1 MGERSPLGSRYL
13 EEDVLSGGTI
23 YRSAF
28 PAYRVF
34 IYGQE
39 VTDDVTSVRVNHSGG
54 SAERTAG
61 SCAITM
67 NNHDARYIITHE
79 DMYEIGKMAKNLNS
93 YQDGDLLE
101 DEYDS
106 LNEFQYLNKDLFA
119 TLKSDPDLGI
129 PGTGVYSDDSG
140 LREKLQDYKEAQ
152 HNKFAFAYEAQT
164 PWNEIKK
171 AVLADKLAYTDVVQK
186 TRGDSFL
193 NKYPQREIHDYPY
206 QEGACIFHSNDPVR
220 VAFRDPYDSR
230 IWYWMFAG
238 FVDSCT
244 EDENVNKDSNVTI
257 TCTDVSKMARYAL
270 IQLSTGFMDPNLDVS
285 ARQAL
290 VNVASTGY
298 IPFQTIFQGFDIFE
312 VLETIFFGSAST
324 RKAITETNLAQ
335 ISAMNYHDKWIFMR
349 TVMNKSLEDINAVM
363 RLDTSLASDSVDRL
377 TEASHKETTTMI
389 QKFKQAAKQVVL
401 DRVDKLD
408 LPAVT
413 SPRMVSFKRKSDKI
427 GLHYYYFQYDSVESK
442 SREKVRGEGI
452 RDLNQWNE
460 ILHHRVKQ
468 DDLDTMMADDAD
480 IADAVLA
487 EIKADPSLVK
497 TDSVITMI
505 GTDKENFP
513 VGGGRVFFL
522 TPATLNTNLG
532 DVFERGFGDLSS
544 MHSHFKDRLTYIYD
558 MAERLDFRFY
568 ATPRGDL
575 VFEMPFYDFNPRD
588 FTGEKYGISEHSDVL
603 QTTLPAYND
612 LFNKVYDGDYEV
624 EEVKKLTSVVFETAV
639 KDADLMIRD
648 WDQEAEFDWGR
659 AFTIEEHEQLGF
671 SNTATDDG
679 VITVYRAKGNFFKNL
694 ENPFDPKFQVVT
706 VPELIPTLGGRP
718 YDGGTAGFLEGDAAA
733 EVFAAVQLNRLNAEA
748 RNIGVPVVANFGLM
762 TNRPIFWRAKNYN
775 ANIVSTQHSIV
786 WNSSLDTTVN
796 LNQVRGWA
804 GEYDSE
810 GQPVYKH
817 FGGDRAFN
825 LANILKTEKGERYR
839 KGSGKEPPPQT

>member
-1 MGERSPLGSRYL
+1 MVERSPLGSKYL
-13 EEDVLSGGTI
+13 AEDVLSGGTI
-23 YRSAF
+23 YRPAF

-54 SAERTAG
+54 SAERAPG

-67 NNHDARYIITHE
+67 NNHDARYVITHE
-79 DMYEIGKMAKNLNS
+79 DMRQIGKVARGLNA
-93 YQDGDLLE
+93 YQNGSLLE
-101 DEYDS
+101 DDYDS
-106 LNEFQYLNKDLFA
+106 LSAFQYLNKDLASTLA
-119 TLKSDPDLGI
+119 TNPDLGFN
-129 PGTGVYSDDSG
+129 DADAQ
-140 LREKLQDYKEAQ
+140 EQKQLQEYQETQ
-152 HNKFAFAYEAQT
+152 HSKFAFAFDAQT

-171 AVLADKLAYTDVVQK
+171 AVLVDKLAYVSTVNK
-186 TRGDSFL
+186 TRDESFI
-193 NKYPQREIHDYPY
+193 NKYPEREIHDYPY

-244 EDENVNKDSNVTI
+244 EDEDVNKDSNITI

-270 IQLSTGFMDPNLDVS
+270 IQLSTGFMDPNLEES

-290 VNVASTGY
+290 VNVASTGHV
-298 IPFQTIFQGFDIFE
+298 PFQSIFQGFDIFE
-312 VLETIFFGSAST
+312 VLETIFFGSQST
-324 RKAITETNLAQ
+324 RTAITQTNLTQVA
-335 ISAMNYHDKWIFMR
+335 SMNSEDMR
-349 TVMNKSLEDINAVM
+349 NYLVNNMKKTEAEVDSLMVSENPDG
-363 RLDTSLASDSVDRL
+363 LFL
-377 TEASHKETTTMI
+377 TEASYKNVTTQI
-389 QKFKQAAKQVVL
+389 QEFKQAAKKVVL
-401 DRVDKLD
+401 DRVDQLA
-408 LPAVT
+408 LPAVA

-427 GLHYYYFQYDSVESK
+427 GLHYYYFQYDDVEAK
-442 SREKVRGEGI
+442 SREKIRGEGI

-460 ILHHRVKQ
+460 VLHHRVKQ
-468 DDLDTMMADDAD
+468 DDLNTMMADDAD
-480 IADAVLA
+480 IADAVLE
-487 EIKADPSLVK
+487 EIKTDPSLVK
-497 TDSVITMI
+497 TDNVITMI
-505 GTDKENFP
+505 GTDKENYP
-513 VGGGRVFFL
+513 VGGGRVFFF

-588 FTGEKYGISEHSDVL
+588 FTGEKYGIADHSDVDV
-603 QTTLPAYND
+603 TTLPAYND
-612 LFNKVYDGDYEV
+612 LFNKVYAGSYSV
-624 EEVKKLTSVVFETAV
+624 EDVKKLTSMVFETAV

-671 SNTATDDG
+671 SNTATDEG
-679 VITVYRAKGNFFKNL
+679 VVTVYRAKGNFFKNM

-748 RNIGVPVVANFGLM
+748 RNIGVPIVANFGLM
-762 TNRPIFWRAKNYN
+762 ANRPLFWRAKNYN

-786 WNSSLDTTVN
+786 WNSNLDTTVN

-804 GEYDSE
+804 GEYDSD

-825 LANILKTEKGERYR
+825 LANILKTEKGERGKYQ
-839 KGSGKEPPPQT
+839 KEPGKEPPSNK